1 MIFWPFIALYI
12 IFVGREVNRYRFCSI
27 TCTAVKY
34 LKKHLSEF
42 CFDIVQIMW
51 SIANEPVSF
60 LPSAD
65 SYFAEIASH
74 TRALDSSRPITIA
87 QLGLQKQ
94 ISTVINGIPQKQD
107 TR

>member
-1 MIFWPFIALYI
+1 MIFWPFTALYI

-27 TCTAVKY
+27 TCSKF
-34 LKKHLSEF
+34 LKKQLSEF
-42 CFDIVQIMW
+42 CLDIVQIMW

-94 ISTVINGIPQKQD
+94 ISTVINGIPQNQD